1 VVVGKVA
8 EEEEAIRCQK
18 KNEEEKDQ
26 MLVFF
31 GLADTM

>member
-1 VVVGKVA
+1 VVVGKVV

-18 KNEEEKDQ
+18 KKEKDQ

-31 GLADTM
+31 GLADTI

>member
-18 KNEEEKDQ
+18 KKKEKDQ